1 MSVYTGRHW
10 QRGYGLGSVFGS
22 LFKAAIPLLKTTGKT
37 LAKRALKTGAQTG
50 IALAQDALA
59 GRNMKQAAKARVTDA
74 LLQEVSRGLPIK
86 RKRKQRK
93 ASRGRSAKRARRS
106 KDIFD

>member
-1 MSVYTGRHW
+1 MSVYAGRHY

-37 LAKRALKTGAQTG
+37 LAKHALKTGAETG

-74 LLQEVSRGLPIK
+74 IMREVSRGLPIK
-86 RKRKQRK
+86 RKRKRRK
-93 ASRGRSAKRARRS
+93 ASKGRTTKRVRRTR
-106 KDIFD
+106 DIFD